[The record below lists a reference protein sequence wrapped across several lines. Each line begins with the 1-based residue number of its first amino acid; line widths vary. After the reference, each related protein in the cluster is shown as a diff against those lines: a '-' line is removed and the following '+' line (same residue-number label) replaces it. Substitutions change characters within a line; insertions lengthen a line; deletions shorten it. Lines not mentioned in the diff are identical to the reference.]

1 MDCDTGGYNLQMA
14 FSTGALAAENAAK
27 QTNEAR
33 DKEGKEQ
40 NGERERKGRLIS
52 SYQLVSLLHL
62 LLKINIS

>member
-40 NGERERKGRLIS
+40 NGEREKAD
-52 SYQLVSLLHL
+52 
-62 LLKINIS
+62 